1 MLIIMLAV
9 FVPVTT
15 VMIWYGATLYKHELK
30 NALVIE
36 QQKNEIIKNRIE
48 AEIKRFKTLLYNKS
62 DPLSFLIENTSKE
75 KTIQQ
80 INQLLRVIVER
91 ESAVHSAMLLSINA
105 DIIAIYDI
113 SIGLTNKNRLS
124 TEEKNFA
131 SQHWNLDKAENLPE
145 VVIPSLGRTYISS
158 TRYNNSEVTFKMAYP
173 VGSPVKAILIMELDA
188 ERLLWP
194 DKETEHGIGKGKTQ
208 DYILDQRGALIS
220 KINNT
225 DYQPGDLMTHLS
237 IARTALISGKWPS
250 KTSYQGANGQ
260 SVYGTLTTIPS
271 LGWTLISEVSVEK
284 IIQPIRSSLI
294 EMFLFTVLGIVLFVL
309 FVMRWAKHTL
319 NPIQNACD
327 AIDHVARG
335 DYDFDLKP
343 VGIREL
349 DAMISGIIYMTKMRK
364 KAELELEENKQDLVI
379 TLNSIGDGVITCDKQ
394 GMVTRMNPVAEQLTG
409 WTTRDALGL
418 SIESVFNIVNASTH
432 QPMLNPVNKVLAT
445 GETVHL
451 SNHTTLKSKDGSEYH
466 IADSAA
472 PLRDNNN
479 NILGMVLVFNDVTEQ
494 YQLRKKANLVQLALQ
509 NSEQEQREI
518 LNSMFEAVISI
529 DEVGTILSFNKAAE
543 QLFGYKFNEIK
554 GENVK
559 YLMPSSIARQHDGY
573 LKRYMQTNV
582 AHIIGLGQEVEGQHK
597 TKGPFPM
604 RLFIAELP
612 KSKNG
617 KRRFIGTCIDLTHI
631 KQQEEQLRR
640 SQKMDALGKLTG
652 GIAHDYNNMLGVV
665 LGYAELLKEALSD
678 QPKLANYAHKIDQA
692 GQRGSKLTSKLLSFS
707 KHENTDAECVNINSL
722 LLDMQHMLEKTL
734 TVRIKLALDLD
745 SNLWSVWLS
754 SADMEDV
761 ILNMAINAMHA
772 IEDSGKLSIKSQNE
786 KINVIESKL
795 LDIEPGDY
803 IKLTISDNGCGMNKE
818 TQEKIFDPFYSTK
831 GDKGT
836 GLGLS
841 QTYGFIERNKGAI
854 KVYSEEKNG
863 TQFILYIPRY
873 KDSTNI
879 PRTNEQIKMKI
890 TQGKET
896 ILVVDDETDLLNLS
910 CEILMTQGY
919 KVFSAQDA
927 KQALKILQSETID
940 LVLSDVLMP
949 DMDGFQLAGIIQK
962 QYPNIKIQL
971 TSGYTDNRE
980 TDHMDNSLR
989 KNLLSK
995 PFNSYDLLSK
1005 IRTLLSETNSKP

>member
-1 MLIIMLAV
+1 
-9 FVPVTT
+9 
-15 VMIWYGATLYKHELK
+15 
-30 NALVIE
+30 
-36 QQKNEIIKNRIE
+36 
-48 AEIKRFKTLLYNKS
+48 
-62 DPLSFLIENTSKE
+62 
-75 KTIQQ
+75 
-80 INQLLRVIVER
+80 
-91 ESAVHSAMLLSINA
+91 
-105 DIIAIYDI
+105 
-113 SIGLTNKNRLS
+113 
-124 TEEKNFA
+124 
-131 SQHWNLDKAENLPE
+131 
-145 VVIPSLGRTYISS
+145 
-158 TRYNNSEVTFKMAYP
+158 
-173 VGSPVKAILIMELDA
+173 
-188 ERLLWP
+188 
-194 DKETEHGIGKGKTQ
+194 
-208 DYILDQRGALIS
+208 
-220 KINNT
+220 
-225 DYQPGDLMTHLS
+225 MT
-237 IARTALISGKWPS
+237 
-250 KTSYQGANGQ
+250 
-260 SVYGTLTTIPS
+260 
-271 LGWTLISEVSVEK
+271 
-284 IIQPIRSSLI
+284 
-294 EMFLFTVLGIVLFVL
+294 
-309 FVMRWAKHTL
+309 
-319 NPIQNACD
+319 
-327 AIDHVARG
+327 
-335 DYDFDLKP
+335 
-343 VGIREL
+343 
-349 DAMISGIIYMTKMRK
+349 SGIIYMTKMRK
-364 KAELELEENKQDLVI
+364 KAELELEENKQDLII

-394 GMVTRMNPVAEQLTG
+394 GLVTRINPVAEQLTG
-409 WTTRDALGL
+409 WTTREALGL
-418 SIESVFNIVNASTH
+418 SIETVFNIVNASTN
-432 QPMLNPVNKVLAT
+432 QPMPNPVNKVLAT

-494 YQLRKKANLVQLALQ
+494 YRLREEARLVQQALQ

-529 DEVGTILSFNKAAE
+529 DEAGTILSFNKAAE
-543 QLFGYKFNEIK
+543 QLFRYKFNEIK

-612 KSKNG
+612 KNKDG

-665 LGYAELLKEALSD
+665 LGYAELLEDALTE
-678 QPKLANYAHKIDQA
+678 QPKLATYAHKINQA
-692 GQRGSKLTSKLLSFS
+692 GQRGSKLTSKLLRFS
-707 KHENTDAECVNINSL
+707 KQENTDAECVNINAL

-734 TVRIKLALDLD
+734 TVRIKLAFELD

-772 IEDSGKLSIKSQNE
+772 IEDIGKLAIRSQNE

-795 LDIEPGDY
+795 LDIQPGEY
-803 IKLTISDNGCGMNKE
+803 IKLTISDNGCGMDKA

-841 QTYGFIERNKGAI
+841 QTYSFIERNKGAI

-873 KDSTNI
+873 NHSANI
-879 PRTNEQIKMKI
+879 SEINEQTKMKI
-890 TQGKET
+890 MQGKET
-896 ILVVDDETDLLNLS
+896 ILVVDDETELLNLS
-910 CEILMTQGY
+910 CEILITQGY
-919 KVFSAQDA
+919 KIFSAQGA
-927 KQALKILQSETID
+927 KQALQILQSEAID
-940 LVLSDVLMP
+940 LMLSDVLMP
-949 DMDGFQLAGIIQK
+949 DMDGFQLATIVQEK
-962 QYPNIKIQL
+962 HPEVKIQL

-980 TDHMDNSLR
+980 TDHIDNSLK

-1005 IRTLLSETNSKP
+1005 VRTLLSEN